1 MKPQHRSD
9 RIRPAIL
16 TAIRRLLLC
25 TALLALAAG
34 CASQPAASTPHET
47 FRIERVIDGD
57 TVQIR
62 LDGRKESVRLIGI
75 DTPETKKP
83 NTPVRFYGQKASDF
97 TQKRLA
103 GQTVGLEWDV
113 ERRDRYDRLLA
124 YVWLG
129 DELFNR
135 TLVEL
140 GYARVATFPPN
151 VKYVDT
157 LQKAQEKAR
166 SQGLGLW
173 QNYDRAFVP
182 EPQR

>member
-1 MKPQHRSD
+1 MLTL
-9 RIRPAIL
+9 L
-16 TAIRRLLLC
+16 TAAAL
-25 TALLALAAG
+25 LLALAAA
-34 CASQPAASTPHET
+34 CSARPEPSAAHEM

-83 NTPVRFYGQKASDF
+83 DTPVRFYGPEASEF
-97 TQKRLA
+97 TTQKLQGA
-103 GQTVGLEWDV
+103 TVGLEWDI
-113 ERRDRYDRLLA
+113 ERRDRYGRLLA

-135 TLVEL
+135 TLVQR
-140 GYARVATFPPN
+140 GYARIATFPPN
-151 VKYVDT
+151 VKYVDA
-157 LQKAQEKAR
+157 LKKDQEKAR

-173 QNYDRAFVP
+173 QSYEDAFP
-182 EPQR
+182 TEGRR